1 MKYYILNQMSE
12 KEKEALI
19 RRGRTELSKAEEAVK
34 PIIERIRKEGDKAIV
49 EFTEK
54 FDGARIEELRVSQEE
69 IEEAEKKVSSELI
82 NALEAAAE
90 NIADFHRRQLPEE
103 FSFNDKGRELGVIVR
118 AIPRVGCYIPGGRA
132 SYPSTVLMTA
142 IPAKVAGVKHVAVAT
157 PPGKD
162 GEINPLT
169 LAACKIAGVD
179 VVYRMGGAQA
189 IAALAYGTE
198 SVEKVEKIV
207 GPGNIYVTA
216 AKRLLSSEVAVD
228 MPAGPSE
235 VLIIADEKAEARA
248 IAYDLLA
255 QAEHDPNATCIL
267 VTTSKALAEEV
278 IKLVSEEKLA
288 EREEAYTSLEKNGA
302 VILVENLEDAIKFSN
317 SFAPEHL
324 QIITEKDKEV
334 LEKIENAGSIF
345 LGSHTPVASGD
356 YASGTNHVL
365 PTSGFARAYSGLNTA
380 SFLKIIPW
388 QRLSRE
394 AIKKLSR
401 VIIPLAEAEGLKAHA
416 DSVRIRI
423 KED

>member
-278 IKLVSEEKLA
+278 I
-288 EREEAYTSLEKNGA
+288 
-302 VILVENLEDAIKFSN
+302 
-317 SFAPEHL
+317 
-324 QIITEKDKEV
+324 
-334 LEKIENAGSIF
+334 
-345 LGSHTPVASGD
+345 
-356 YASGTNHVL
+356 
-365 PTSGFARAYSGLNTA
+365 
-380 SFLKIIPW
+380 
-388 QRLSRE
+388 
-394 AIKKLSR
+394 
-401 VIIPLAEAEGLKAHA
+401 
-416 DSVRIRI
+416 
-423 KED
+423 

>member
-1 MKYYILNQMSE
+1 
-12 KEKEALI
+12 
-19 RRGRTELSKAEEAVK
+19 
-34 PIIERIRKEGDKAIV
+34 
-49 EFTEK
+49 
-54 FDGARIEELRVSQEE
+54 
-69 IEEAEKKVSSELI
+69 
-82 NALEAAAE
+82 
-90 NIADFHRRQLPEE
+90 
-103 FSFNDKGRELGVIVR
+103 
-118 AIPRVGCYIPGGRA
+118 
-132 SYPSTVLMTA
+132 
-142 IPAKVAGVKHVAVAT
+142 
-157 PPGKD
+157 
-162 GEINPLT
+162 
-169 LAACKIAGVD
+169 
-179 VVYRMGGAQA
+179 
-189 IAALAYGTE
+189 
-198 SVEKVEKIV
+198 
-207 GPGNIYVTA
+207 
-216 AKRLLSSEVAVD
+216 
-228 MPAGPSE
+228 
-235 VLIIADEKAEARA
+235 
-248 IAYDLLA
+248 
-255 QAEHDPNATCIL
+255 
-267 VTTSKALAEEV
+267 
-278 IKLVSEEKLA
+278 VSEEKLA